1 MTLLGFEAG
10 LGIFEGLKSYSPTDV
25 ELINRFVDVFRTD
38 ANWGL
43 WLQEGLGALLE
54 VAGERVILLQQTN
67 QIEPGDTQSLSFRK
81 DGISIGR
88 EPDND
93 IVVSLA
99 GVGRHHARITNQ
111 DGRYFLEDLGSAN
124 GTYLNDVKLEPR
136 KPVLLNEGAQFL
148 IFPHQF
154 SFSNRQVW
162 SRQEPIRVASG
173 VPRVVTWSER
183 WSHGFGDRR
192 LFAIKV
198 SPDVGSAILRVS
210 QDLLKSLVHG
220 LSHAEPERLIPADT
234 GLFEFVLLS
243 VLERANRE
251 LRFPFYF
258 SLVPFEAPPRDDPGV
273 SIECVLNLT
282 VAAGTIEMFL
292 PGRLLTEIRHLR
304 GDRQFPSIPV
314 SWLVLATIGYSDL
327 SLQELADLEVGDVL
341 LVASAHRLLLPT
353 AQGDERGWEAILV
366 ESDPRRLRI
375 DNYFERS
382 NLMMESEAAIPEQK
396 DFQKLNLAM
405 LPVRVHIVLSQLEMS
420 LAELNKLRP
429 GSIVELDHEKSEPV
443 QLAVNGKIVG
453 AGELVEIEGRLGVR
467 ISNWNTQ

>member
-1 MTLLGFEAG
+1 MSLLGFEAG
-10 LGIFEGLKSYSPTDV
+10 LGVFDGLKSYSRTDV
-25 ELINRFVDVFRTD
+25 ELINRFADVFRTD

-43 WLQEGLGALLE
+43 WLQEGLGALLD
-54 VAGERVILLQQTN
+54 VAGERVIVLQQTN
-67 QIEPGDTQSLSFRK
+67 QIEPGDTQTLSFRK

-93 IVVSLA
+93 IVVPFA
-99 GVGRHHARITNQ
+99 GVGRHHARIMNQ
-111 DGRYFLEDLGSAN
+111 DGRYLLEDLGSTN
-124 GTYLNDVKLEPR
+124 GTYLNDAKLELR
-136 KPVLLNEGAQFL
+136 KPVPLKEGAQFL

-162 SRQEPIRVASG
+162 SRQEPIRIASG

-183 WSHGFGDRR
+183 WSHGSGGTR

-198 SPDVGSAILRVS
+198 SPDIGSAILRVS
-210 QDLLKSLVHG
+210 QDLLKSLVHRI
-220 LSHAEPERLIPADT
+220 SHTEPERLVPADT

-258 SLVPFEAPPRDDPGV
+258 SLVPFETPPEEEPGV
-273 SIECVLNLT
+273 SIECVLDLT
-282 VAAGTIEMFL
+282 GAAGIIEIFL

-304 GDRQFPSIPV
+304 GDSQFPSIPAT
-314 SWLVLATIGYSDL
+314 WLVLAAIGYSDL
-327 SLQELADLEVGDVL
+327 TLQELADLEVGDVL
-341 LVASAHRLLLPT
+341 LVASAHRLLLPA
-353 AQGDERGWEAILV
+353 AQGVERGWEAVPV
-366 ESDPRRLRI
+366 ESDPPGLRI

-382 NLMMESEAAIPEQK
+382 NLAMESEAAVPEQK
-396 DFQKLNLAM
+396 DFQKPNLAT
-405 LPVRVHIVLSQLEMS
+405 LPVRVHIVLSQLEMG

-429 GSIVELDHEKSEPV
+429 GSILELDRQKSEPV
-443 QLAVNGKIVG
+443 QLAVNGKILG